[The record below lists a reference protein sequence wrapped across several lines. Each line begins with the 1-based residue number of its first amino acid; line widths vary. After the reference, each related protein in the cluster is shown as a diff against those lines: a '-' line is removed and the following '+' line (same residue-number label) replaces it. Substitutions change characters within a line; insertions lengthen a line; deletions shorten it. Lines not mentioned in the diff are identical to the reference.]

1 MLAALAL
8 GGWMFMQSQSGG
20 SAAPTALTP
29 SPSSAISQANAVA
42 GKLNAHNLA
51 TAAGKTDATAAAT
64 TKPVAAAVA
73 KPKVHVKVKVTVPAT
88 AAVKTAATKHAV
100 AKHVVKPAVVKHVAA
115 KLPNGTPNTI
125 ASLLATHAVVVV
137 LLYNPHSKVDYY
149 SLNEAQLGASQ
160 ANAGFLAVDVLDQRQ
175 AAPFTRAY
183 GVLQDPTVMFFVH
196 PGRLVQQLIGFADH
210 ETVLQAAS
218 NEAVKSGWVQ
228 KRVQR
233 RASAVAASADAA
245 IAAWRTKANAVC
257 KANQSLGHQALPA
270 NAADARGVVYV
281 RGMERQIGLVVVGL
295 SALQPPA
302 TAAGRALTNSFTE
315 SLSKMRRDYESFLQ
329 ARLKNDALTAKTR
342 LVVLKQDD
350 ARAKSL
356 AQQIG
361 LTECG

>member
-1 MLAALAL
+1 
-8 GGWMFMQSQSGG
+8 MQSQSGG
-20 SAAPTALTP
+20 PAAPTALTP
-29 SPSSAISQANAVA
+29 SPSSAISQANAAA

-51 TAAGKTDATAAAT
+51 TAAGKTDATAAAAT
-64 TKPVAAAVA
+64 QPVAAAAA
-73 KPKVHVKVKVTVPAT
+73 KPKVHVKVKVTVPPT
-88 AAVKTAATKHAV
+88 AAVKSAAT
-100 AKHVVKPAVVKHVAA
+100 KHVVKPAVVKHVAA

-160 ANAGFLAVDVLDQRQ
+160 ANAGFLPVDVLDQRQ

-183 GVLQDPTVMFFVH
+183 GVLQDPTVLFFVH

-233 RASAVAASADAA
+233 RASAVATAADAA

-257 KANQSLGHQALPA
+257 KANQSLGQQALPA

-281 RGMERQIGLVVVGL
+281 RGMERQIGMVVVGL
-295 SALQPPA
+295 SALQPP
-302 TAAGRALTNSFTE
+302 TTEAGRALTNSFTE
-315 SLSKMRRDYESFLQ
+315 SLSKLRRDYESFLQ

-361 LTECG
+361 LTECE